1 MGKVNDIIINIMNK
15 RHCSTKFD
23 SNDKGAIYLFLVKP
37 IDSADYFMQYFSNCT
52 YPDVMKFCK
61 DHDVQKREQYF
72 VMNVKNTERQ
82 EIRK

>member
-1 MGKVNDIIINIMNK
+1 MVKVNDIIINIMNK
-15 RHCSTKFD
+15 RHCSTKCYCACEEG
-23 SNDKGAIYLFLVKP
+23 KYLFIIKP

>member
-1 MGKVNDIIINIMNK
+1 M
-15 RHCSTKFD
+15 
-23 SNDKGAIYLFLVKP
+23 FLVKP